1 VRTNASQSE
10 PWPGLSELDPAAFG
24 ADLDALMRVYQ
35 AAMGVAAI
43 QLPGRRA
50 IMEAHAAN
58 PGFRGLAVTAPPGAV
73 TSSPGTVTSALGTA
87 AAPPG
92 AVTSSPGAVTSSPGT
107 VTSSPGAVTSSPGA
121 VTSSP
126 GTVTSSPGTATAPPG
141 AATVA
146 PRPFHWRSPGQSAGS
161 SPGPSPGLSSAPS
174 SAPSSGP
181 SSGRSAGP
189 SPGDVIAFAYGFHGG
204 SGQWWHDIVR
214 SALISRSGYRA
225 AREWLDD
232 SFEVA
237 EVHVHPDYQRRGI
250 GRRMLYRLTGGRA
263 ERTAVLSTM
272 DTNSPARRLYRSLG
286 FTDLMTDYRFSGAP
300 VPYAVMGAA
309 LPLLTARS

>member
-1 VRTNASQSE
+1 VRTNAGRSE
-10 PWPGLSELDPAAFG
+10 PWPGLRELDPAAFG
-24 ADLDALMRVYQ
+24 ADLDALMLVYQ

-58 PGFRGLAVTAPPGAV
+58 PGFRGFVVTAPPGVATPRAV
-73 TSSPGTVTSALGTA
+73 A
-87 AAPPG
+87 
-92 AVTSSPGAVTSSPGT
+92 
-107 VTSSPGAVTSSPGA
+107 
-121 VTSSP
+121 
-126 GTVTSSPGTATAPPG
+126 
-141 AATVA
+141 
-146 PRPFHWRSPGQSAGS
+146 AGS
-161 SPGPSPGLSSAPS
+161 SPSLNASP
-174 SAPSSGP
+174 GP
-181 SSGRSAGP
+181 SSGRSPGPSLWGSPRP

-204 SGQWWHDIVR
+204 SGQWWHDLVR
-214 SALISRSGYRA
+214 SALVSRSGYGA
-225 AREWLDD
+225 AIEWLDD

-237 EVHVHPDYQRRGI
+237 EVHVHPEYQRRGI
-250 GRRMLYRLTGGRA
+250 GRRLLYRLTGGRA

-286 FTDLMTDYRFSGAP
+286 FTDLLTDYRFSGAP

>member
-10 PWPGLSELDPAAFG
+10 PWPGLRELDPAAFG

-35 AAMGVAAI
+35 AAMGVAAV

-58 PGFRGLAVTAPPGAV
+58 PGFRGLAVTAPPGVV
-73 TSSPGTVTSALGTA
+73 TALSGAATA
-87 AAPPG
+87 APG
-92 AVTSSPGAVTSSPGT
+92 P
-107 VTSSPGAVTSSPGA
+107 
-121 VTSSP
+121 
-126 GTVTSSPGTATAPPG
+126 ATAPPG
-141 AATVA
+141 PATAAHRPATA
-146 PRPFHWRSPGQSAGS
+146 PPGPATAPPGPATAAPGPSQ
-161 SPGPSPGLSSAPS
+161 GPSPG
-174 SAPSSGP
+174 
-181 SSGRSAGP
+181 RSPGP

-204 SGQWWHDIVR
+204 SGQWWHDLVR
-214 SALISRSGYRA
+214 STLISRSGYDA
-225 AREWLDD
+225 AIEWLDD

-237 EVHVHPDYQRRGI
+237 EVHVRPEYQRRGI
-250 GRRMLYRLTGGRA
+250 GKRMLYRLTGGRA

-286 FTDLMTDYRFSGAP
+286 FTDLLTGYRFSGAP

-309 LPLLTARS
+309 LPLLTTRS